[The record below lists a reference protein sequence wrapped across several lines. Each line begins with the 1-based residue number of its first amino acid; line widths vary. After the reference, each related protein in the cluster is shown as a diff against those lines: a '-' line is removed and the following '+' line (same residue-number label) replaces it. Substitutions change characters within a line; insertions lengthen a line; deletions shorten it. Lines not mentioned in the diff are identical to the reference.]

1 MLKYFNEKQFF
12 KIVQETS
19 KKSNILGKFPKT
31 LTLPDQ
37 TQLLGPEDA
46 SSSSVASSR
55 IDLSRE
61 GADGIPDNR
70 HLLSEC

>member
-37 TQLLGPEDA
+37 TQFLGPGDA

-55 IDLSRE
+55 IDLSK
-61 GADGIPDNR
+61 GADGIPNDR